1 MAPPC
6 PLGNA
11 KRAHAPLPPVTI
23 PLQTGHQ
30 PCWKCWPPRCYA
42 TNEPAAAAYLPLVLG
57 LPMAAAL
64 VEPAPELALEV
75 DVFAAAGGDGG
86 GSTCLPWLLV
96 MVGGLGTG
104 LMAMPLE
111 KVAGLPLPAT
121 ILTVGDTSM
130 NAGDTCSAP
139 GTHW

>member
-1 MAPPC
+1 MAP
-6 PLGNA
+6 
-11 KRAHAPLPPVTI
+11 
-23 PLQTGHQ
+23 
-30 PCWKCWPPRCYA
+30 
-42 TNEPAAAAYLPLVLG
+42 
-57 LPMAAAL
+57 
-64 VEPAPELALEV
+64 VEPPLALAV
-75 DVFAAAGGDGG
+75 PVLAGGEGG

-130 NAGDTCSAP
+130 NAGDTCAAP
-139 GTHW
+139 GTGGHDSS